1 MVPACRRPALRLVW
15 RRRCA
20 SILAA
25 VSMAAAPALA
35 GSPAPALAG
44 SPAPAPAGSA
54 AGRPAPHPAALLTVP
69 PPRITAT
76 AALLMDVRTG
86 EVLWARAPDRP
97 WPPASTTKI
106 LTALLAAE
114 RLRLQDPVTVSAR
127 AEAQRN
133 GSAIGMRQGEVW
145 SVEALLHAL
154 LLHSANDAAVA
165 LAEAV
170 SGSVE
175 AFAAEMTRRARALGA
190 RRSTFVNPH
199 GLHHPGHL
207 TTARDLALI
216 TREAL
221 RHPAIDAIVRRPT
234 WRLVRPGQPPVEL
247 INRNRLLWLYAGAD
261 GVKTGWTAQ
270 SGPSLVASATRGGRR
285 LIAVVLNSSEV
296 FGDAARLLDYGF
308 TASVLVRVVA
318 RDRGVVRRLLAGGRR
333 VLTGVPDGDVDLVLP
348 RGAPAPPVVVRWAPH
363 LTLPIRRGARVG
375 TLVVLHG
382 RGRPVQVPLVAA
394 ADVAALSLWERL
406 AGWLG
411 MRRGPVPPP
420 QADEGGS

>member
-1 MVPACRRPALRLVW
+1 MMASRGAHPLRLV
-15 RRRCA
+15 RPRTCA
-20 SILAA
+20 SVLAA
-25 VSMAAAPALA
+25 VSMVAAPALA
-35 GSPAPALAG
+35 GSPG
-44 SPAPAPAGSA
+44 GA
-54 AGRPAPHPAALLTVP
+54 ATGRSSLHPAAVRTVP
-69 PPRITAT
+69 APRVAAT
-76 AALLMDVRTG
+76 SALLMDVRTG
-86 EVLWARAPDRP
+86 EVLWARAPDLPR
-97 WPPASTTKI
+97 PPASTTKI

-114 RLRLQDPVTVSAR
+114 RLRLQDPVTVSGR

-199 GLHHPGHL
+199 GLHDPGHL

-216 TREAL
+216 ARGAL
-221 RHPAIDAIVRRPT
+221 RHPVIDAIVRQPT

-285 LIAVVLNSSEV
+285 LIAVVLNSNEV

-308 TASVLVRVVA
+308 AASVLVRVVA
-318 RDRGVVRRLLAGGRR
+318 HDRVVVRRPLAGGRR
-333 VLTGVPDGDVDLVLP
+333 VLTGVPRDDLYVVLP
-348 RGAPAPPVVVRWAPH
+348 RGAPAPPVVVRLDPG

-375 TLVVLHG
+375 AVVVLRGGG
-382 RGRPVQVPLVAA
+382 RALQVPIVAA
-394 ADVAALSLWERL
+394 ADVAALSWWERL
-406 AGWLG
+406 AGWLWI
-411 MRRGPVPPP
+411 RRGREPFP
-420 QADEGGS
+420 QAAGDGP